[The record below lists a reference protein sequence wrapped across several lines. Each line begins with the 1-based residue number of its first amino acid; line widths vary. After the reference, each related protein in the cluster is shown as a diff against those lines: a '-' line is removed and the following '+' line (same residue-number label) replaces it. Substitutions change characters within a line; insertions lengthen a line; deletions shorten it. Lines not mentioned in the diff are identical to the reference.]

1 MEKRKISSWE
11 VTVAV
16 VLITAAVGAG
26 AAMAAD
32 GCGPVVGNP
41 RVTCDR
47 WPSNYDGRSWARDVW
62 RIEKARTDEARA
74 VALYKWVR
82 LQLHWGGQCADGTR
96 GQRPVVECDAVKKI
110 NIHPYGHCSDF
121 GVTAAALGTAGG
133 LKAMEA
139 HVPGHT
145 QLEVFYKDAD
155 GVERWH
161 RLDPFWGFV
170 VYDRT
175 GKHIAT
181 QQEIKA
187 DAGLATKPAR
197 FVPPLG
203 DKVTDR
209 VRYAEKGAFRPS
221 RRVRP
226 SLYTMDKPLYAGET
240 YTLRWDRDEKVPY
253 YNAHPTNK
261 DKQTLWGFVRFT
273 YARGDPDKLAYGHE
287 RLRPYIHRGKFRG
300 ADQLMVF
307 CAHGRL
313 QFRPLLDGHFAD
325 SLYRPAVNV
334 TAGGGEG
341 PKLRPTKA
349 GRPAELVYLLQ
360 TPYVIADAALTG
372 SFRVGRGGSV
382 KVSIAHADWRWRRWV
397 LDQVVPAEPQ
407 WEVVWR
413 SRGEGRQRMD
423 LGQADLALRGEYKA
437 LVKVEMTAAQPAGTG
452 VDALALSCTFQ
463 EAPLALP
470 RLMPGENTITVT
482 AAAIRPGY
490 RLRATYCWDDAR
502 GKDRQ
507 ASKLT
512 DAPTATFTIRAAGKR
527 PADVKTN
534 WLRLE
539 AVRE

>member
-1 MEKRKISSWE
+1 MSTCG

-16 VLITAAVGAG
+16 VLITVAVAARPV
-26 AAMAAD
+26 MAAD
-32 GCGPVVGNP
+32 GCGPAVDNP

-47 WPSNYDGRSWARDVW
+47 WPSNYDARSWARDVW
-62 RIEKARTDEARA
+62 RIEKAETDEARA
-74 VALYKWVR
+74 IALYKWVR

-96 GQRPVVECDAVKKI
+96 RRRPVVECDAIKKI

-145 QLEVFYKDAD
+145 QLDVFYRDPD

-175 GKHIAT
+175 AAHIAT

-187 DAGLATKPAR
+187 DAALATKPAR
-197 FVPPLG
+197 FVAPLG

-209 VRYAEKGAFRPS
+209 VRYAEKGALRPS
-221 RRVRP
+221 RRVRR

-253 YNAHPTNK
+253 YNAHPSNK

-273 YARGDPDKLAYGHE
+273 YAGGDPEKLAYGHE
-287 RLRPYIHRGKFRG
+287 RLRPYIHKGKFRG
-300 ADQLMVF
+300 ESQLMVYP
-307 CAHGRL
+307 AHGTL
-313 QFRPLLDGHFAD
+313 EFRPVLDGSFAD

-334 TAGGGEG
+334 VAGGDG
-341 PKLRPTKA
+341 PKLRPAKA

-360 TPYVIADAALTG
+360 TPYVIADAALSG
-372 SFRVGRGGSV
+372 SFRTGRNGSV
-382 KVSIAHADWRWRRWV
+382 KVSIAHADWRWRNWV
-397 LDQVVPAEPQ
+397 LDQVLPAKPE
-407 WEVVWR
+407 WKVVWQ
-413 SRGEGRQRMD
+413 STGEGRQRMD
-423 LGQADLALRGEYKA
+423 LKQAELALRGEYKV
-437 LVKVEMTAAQPAGTG
+437 LVKVEMTAAAPAGTG
-452 VDALALSCTFQ
+452 VDALAFSCAFQ

-470 RLMPGENTITVT
+470 RLMPGENTINVT
-482 AAAIRPGY
+482 TAGIRPGY
-490 RLRATYCWDDAR
+490 RLRVSYCWDDAK
-502 GKDRQ
+502 GKGRQ
-507 ASKLT
+507 ASKLI
-512 DAPTATFTIRAAGKR
+512 DAAAAGFTIQAAGER